1 MRAHASKIRMVAVG
15 IAVPLLLSACVSQ
28 GAYND
33 LKTQNQQL
41 QSQNQQ
47 LQQQLTDAQ
56 TKIGQLRG
64 AIKYTVESDT
74 LFSSGSWQISA
85 RGKSILA
92 KMAYKLAPTQTQ
104 KLIITGYTDNAP
116 IGPGLQQQ
124 GITSNQQL
132 SEKRADAVMN
142 YLITQGVN
150 PNLVSA
156 QGGGETN
163 PVAPNDTASGRA
175 QNRRVE
181 FSLQSD

>member
-1 MRAHASKIRMVAVG
+1 MRARASKLRMVVLGVA
-15 IAVPLLLSACVSQ
+15 APLLLTACVSRS
-28 GAYND
+28 AYND
-33 LKTQNQQL
+33 LQTQNQQL

-56 TKIGQLRG
+56 TKIAHLRS
-64 AIKYTVESDT
+64 AIKYTLESDT
-74 LFSSGSWQISA
+74 LFASGSWQISA
-85 RGKSILA
+85 KGKSILA
-92 KMAYKLAPTQTQ
+92 KMAYKLAPQQTQ
-104 KLIITGYTDNAP
+104 KLIITGYTDNTP

-124 GITSNQQL
+124 GITTNQQL

-150 PNLVSA
+150 PSLVSA

-181 FSLQSD
+181 FSLESD

>member
-1 MRAHASKIRMVAVG
+1 MRARASKLRMVVLAV
-15 IAVPLLLSACVSQ
+15 AAPLVLSACASQ
-28 GAYND
+28 SSNNE
-33 LKTQNQQL
+33 LKTQNEQL
-41 QSQNQQ
+41 QAQNQQ
-47 LQQQLTDAQ
+47 LQQQLTEAQ
-56 TKIGQLRG
+56 AKIAQLRS

>member
-33 LKTQNQQL
+33 LKTQNEQL

-74 LFSSGSWQISA
+74 LFASGSWKISPQ
-85 RGKSILA
+85 GKSILA
-92 KMAYKLAPTQTQ
+92 KIAYKLAPTQTQ
-104 KLIITGYTDNAP
+104 TLVITGYTDNTP
-116 IGPGLQQQ
+116 IGTGLQRQ
-124 GITSNQQL
+124 GITTNQQL
-132 SEKRADAVMN
+132 SEKRAEAVKDFLVSN
-142 YLITQGVN
+142 GGN
-150 PNLVSA
+150 PNLITT

-175 QNRRVE
+175 LNRRVE
-181 FSLQSD
+181 FSLQPD

>member
-1 MRAHASKIRMVAVG
+1 MRAHASKIRMAAIG
-15 IAVPLLLSACVSQ
+15 IAAPLLLSACVSQ

-33 LKTQNQQL
+33 LKTQNEQL
-41 QSQNQQ
+41 QAQNQQ

-56 TKIGQLRG
+56 TKIGQLRS

-74 LFSSGSWQISA
+74 LFPSGSWQISA

-104 KLIITGYTDNAP
+104 KLIITGYTDNTP
-116 IGPGLQQQ
+116 IGPALQKQ
-124 GITSNQQL
+124 GITTNQQL
-132 SEKRADAVMN
+132 SEKRAEAVRD
-142 YLITQGVN
+142 YLITQGAN
-150 PNLVSA
+150 PDLVSA

-163 PVAPNDTASGRA
+163 PVASNDTAAGRA